1 MRKLLFIIVLLVS
14 NLIYSQTPPPEPPP
28 PAASPPSANEQFN
41 STQNNIIGTQSKS
54 FGGGS
59 IVKPNPMLT
68 SADFAL
74 IQNPTFESGW
84 RYGTS
89 LCYSKISDG
98 KGFGINAVLTF
109 DLTQQS
115 YSSYYRNKNW
125 YYHFNFGKMGTTHNI
140 GGSVTNMKLT
150 KKLNYGYQIG
160 VSVVEDSKNIYFI
173 LVPYAVLLANKEMS
187 LSPKIRWAPEIFIT
201 VCSPYYD
208 LGMKKNEYSN
218 TFNSVV
224 GNNISVKVSKSFKLN
239 TNWRMNINTTPKFG
253 IMNNILIGGNLD
265 F

>member
-1 MRKLLFIIVLLVS
+1 MKKLLIIVLVLVG
-14 NLIYSQTPPPEPPP
+14 NLIYSQTPPP
-28 PAASPPSANEQFN
+28 PAAPPPPSANEEFN
-41 STQNNIIGTQSKS
+41 TTQNSIIGAQSKS

-59 IVKPNPMLT
+59 VVKPNPMLT

-84 RYGTS
+84 RQGTS
-89 LCYSKISDG
+89 LCYSKISNG

-125 YYHFNFGKMGTTHNI
+125 YYHFNFGKMGTAQNI

-160 VSVVEDSKNIYFI
+160 ASVVEDRENIYFI
-173 LVPYAVLLANKEMS
+173 LVPYAVFIANKEMVIS
-187 LSPKIRWAPEIFIT
+187 TRVKWTPEAFIT

-208 LGMKKNEYSN
+208 LGLKEGKTSD
-218 TFNSVV
+218 TFNAVV
-224 GNNISVKVSKSFKLN
+224 GNNISLKISKTFKMN

-253 IMNNILIGGNLD
+253 IMNNVLIGGNLD

>member
-1 MRKLLFIIVLLVS
+1 MKKLLLITLLLVGS
-14 NLIYSQTPPPEPPP
+14 LVHSQTPPPPPP
-28 PAASPPSANEQFN
+28 PAASPPSANEQFT
-41 STQNNIIGTQSKS
+41 STQNNIIGAQSKS

-59 IVKPNPMLT
+59 LVKPNPMLT

-74 IQNPTFESGW
+74 LQNPTFESGW

-89 LCYSKISDG
+89 LCYSKISNG
-98 KGFGINAVLTF
+98 KGFGVNAVVTF
-109 DLTQQS
+109 DLSQQS

-125 YYHFNFGKMGTTHNI
+125 YYHFNFGKMGTAHNI

-150 KKLNYGYQIG
+150 KKINYGYQIG
-160 VSVVEDSKNIYFI
+160 ASVVEDSKYIYFI
-173 LVPYAVLLANKEMS
+173 LVPYAVVMANKEMNIT
-187 LSPKIRWAPEIFIT
+187 PKVKWTPEVFIT

-208 LGMKKNEYSN
+208 LGISKSGTSN
-218 TFNSVV
+218 TFNAVV
-224 GNNISVKVSKSFKLN
+224 GNNVSIKVSKSFKLN

-253 IMNNILIGGNLD
+253 IMNNVLIGGNLD